1 MKCYFPN
8 SLTSEVAATGGRG
21 AVTICKVVSFAKL
34 SIVYDQNLVVELHS
48 AIYTSMQSVANWTGG
63 QWLCD
68 AVVVVMAVS
77 DHPHRPQL
85 SCYM

>member
-1 MKCYFPN
+1 M
-8 SLTSEVAATGGRG
+8 RG
-21 AVTICKVVSFAKL
+21 SHHLFKVVSFTKL

-68 AVVVVMAVS
+68 AVAVAMAVS
-77 DHPHRPQL
+77 DHPHRSQL